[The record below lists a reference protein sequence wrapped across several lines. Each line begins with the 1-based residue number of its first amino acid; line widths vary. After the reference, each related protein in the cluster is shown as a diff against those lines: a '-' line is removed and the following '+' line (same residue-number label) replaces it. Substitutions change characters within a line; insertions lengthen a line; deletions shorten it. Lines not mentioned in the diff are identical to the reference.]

1 MEKLI
6 ELLRDSNY
14 CVVLTG
20 AGVST
25 FSGIPDFRG
34 SGGLY
39 RTFDVDKIFS
49 LDYFFKDPSYF
60 YSASKDFIYN
70 MDERKPGR
78 PHIVLAK
85 LEALGIVK
93 SIITQNIDMLH
104 QKAGSQNVIE
114 VHGSPKTHSCLD
126 CGAKYDFEEIAA
138 RIRHNTEPPHCSKC
152 GGLIKPDI
160 IFYGELLEK
169 NTIEKAL
176 EEASRADLILAIGTS
191 LVVQPAASLPLYC
204 LDNGGKLIIVNNMDT
219 PLDRYAEFKYAD
231 IEGFCNY
238 IQKSFF
244 VDET

>member
-1 MEKLI
+1 MDKLI
-6 ELLRDSNY
+6 EHLRNSDY

-39 RTFDVDKIFS
+39 SSFDADKIFS
-49 LDYFFKDPSYF
+49 FDYFLKDPSYF
-60 YSASKDFIYN
+60 YSSSKDFIYN
-70 MDERKPGR
+70 LDKKEPGS

-85 LEALGIVK
+85 LEAMGVVK

-104 QKAGSQNVIE
+104 QKAGSQNIIE
-114 VHGSPKTHSCLD
+114 VHGSPKTHSCLN
-126 CGAKYDFEEIAA
+126 CGAKYDFEDIAA
-138 RIRHNTEPPHCSKC
+138 RIWHNPEPPHCIKC

-176 EEASRADLILAIGTS
+176 EEASRADLIITIGTS

-204 LDNGGKLIIVNNMDT
+204 LDNGGKIIIINNMDT
-219 PLDRYAEFKYAD
+219 PLEWYKYYLPAM
-231 IEGFCNY
+231 
-238 IQKSFF
+238 
-244 VDET
+244 